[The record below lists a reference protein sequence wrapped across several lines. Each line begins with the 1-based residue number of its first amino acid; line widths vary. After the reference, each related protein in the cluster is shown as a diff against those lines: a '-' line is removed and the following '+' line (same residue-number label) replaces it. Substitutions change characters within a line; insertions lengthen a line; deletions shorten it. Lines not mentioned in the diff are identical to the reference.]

1 LLAAER
7 VVISTNQF
15 RVVVE
20 EVSPGA
26 FAWALVEHRDAG
38 AADNRIAQSQKSF
51 PEFDVALEEGFAALK
66 ALAPSSHAA

>member
-1 LLAAER
+1 MIL
-7 VVISTNQF
+7 SSQF

-26 FAWALVEHRDAG
+26 FAWAVVEHKEAEAG
-38 AADNRIAQSQKSF
+38 DRRIAQSQKSF

-66 ALAPSSHAA
+66 ALPQSPRAG